1 MRLYQKQQ
9 SVTNHKIQKTFSL
22 NCAAC
27 DRHLASVIVT
37 SNNSNQQH
45 KFQINCPFC
54 GDKSFI
60 TTIDGIGNFLTD
72 LKIKNVTTTN
82 NFTQIEVTC

>member
-9 SVTNHKIQKTFSL
+9 SVTNHKIQKTLSL

-27 DRHLASVIVT
+27 DRHLVSVIVT
-37 SNNSNQQH
+37 INDAIKQH
-45 KFQINCPFC
+45 KYQVNCPFC

-60 TTIDGIGNFLTD
+60 ITIDGIGNFLTD